1 MYQSFDISTSHVTP
15 QFTGCPTPDV
25 LVTRSDKAK
34 TTRLFGL
41 ELFDGEQKA
50 TARMLV
56 AKAARRERA
65 SVGFI
70 NAHCVNVAA
79 RDAGYRSALEQC
91 DHLLPDGSGVR
102 IAAKLAGKSYGDN
115 LNGTDLFP
123 LICEEAARR
132 GVSLFLVGGKDGV
145 AIGAGLEMM
154 RRYPGLQIAGAEHG
168 YFRREDTAGL
178 IGRINGSGAGMLLV
192 GFGVPT
198 QERWLADHGASI
210 AVPVQMGVGGL
221 FDYYSNRI
229 PRAPQAV
236 RDMGCEWV
244 WRLAQEPR
252 RLAER
257 YLLGNAAF
265 LVRACLHAIEV
276 RSGISPLAAIKRAG
290 DFVSTFIGLM
300 LLAPIFAA
308 IALAIKL
315 EDRGPVFFTQTRIG
329 EGGKP
334 FRVWK
339 FRSMVIDA
347 ERVRAQ
353 LEGHSERDSVC
364 FKMRR
369 DPRITRVGTLL
380 RRTSLDE
387 LPQLFNVLLGEMSLV
402 GPRPALPQEV
412 NSYWDRALRRLSAKP
427 GITCTW
433 QVSGRAEVPFSEQ
446 VEMDIDYVERQN
458 PMRDLIL
465 LLQTVPAV
473 ITGRGAY

>member
-1 MYQSFDISTSHVTP
+1 MYQSFDTSTAHAAAQHNSWA
-15 QFTGCPTPDV
+15 
-25 LVTRSDKAK
+25 TRSLPSRFASKPK
-34 TTRLFGL
+34 TTSLFGL
-41 ELFDGEQKA
+41 DLLDGDKVA

-56 AKAARRERA
+56 EKAIRRERA
-65 SVGFI
+65 TVGFI

-79 RDAGYRSALEQC
+79 KDAAYRDALQNC

-102 IAAKLAGKSYGDN
+102 IAARLAGKSYRDN

-123 LICEEAARR
+123 LICDEAAQR
-132 GVSLFLVGGKDGV
+132 GATLFLLGGEDGV
-145 AIGAGLEMM
+145 AIGAALEMM
-154 RRYPGLQIAGAEHG
+154 RRYPGLRIVGAEHG

-178 IGRINGSGAGMLLV
+178 ISRINGSGADMLLV
-192 GFGVPT
+192 GFGVPM
-198 QERWLADHGASI
+198 QERWLADHAGSI
-210 AVPVQMGVGGL
+210 AASVQMGVGGL

-236 RDMGCEWV
+236 REMGCEWV

-257 YLLGNAAF
+257 YLIGNAAF
-265 LVRACLHAIEV
+265 LARACIHAVEV
-276 RSGISPLAAIKRAG
+276 RTGVAPTAAIKRAG
-290 DFVSTFIGLM
+290 DFMATFIGLM
-300 LLAPIFAA
+300 LLAPIFAV

-315 EDRGPVFFTQTRIG
+315 EDRGPVFFSQTRIG

-339 FRSMVIDA
+339 FRSMIIDA

-353 LEGHSERDSVC
+353 LEAHSDRDSVC

-369 DPRITRVGTLL
+369 DPRITRVGALL
-380 RRTSLDE
+380 RRTSMDE
-387 LPQLFNVLLGEMSLV
+387 LPQLFNVLTGDMSLV

-412 NSYWDRALRRLSAKP
+412 NAYWDRALHRLHAKP

-433 QVSGRAEVPFSEQ
+433 QVSGRAEIPFAEQ
-446 VEMDIDYVERQN
+446 VEMDIDYVERHN
-458 PMRDLIL
+458 PLHDIVL
-465 LLQTVPAV
+465 LLRTVPAV